1 MAARCYRDTTVRN
14 LCVLFATLAVLLG
27 CAEPSKE
34 PPQIPSDIF
43 GPMGSIM
50 PRMQSEWQSIFDE
63 GEDLSLHRFDPTQG
77 LGPKFN
83 VTSCSGCHET
93 PTAGGGGP
101 LYRNFLIMG
110 QRTTSNAFLLAGTR
124 GGVYTFHHVDN
135 IETEPD
141 ARKVANVFA
150 TRNPIPFFG
159 LGLISL
165 VSDEDILSYE
175 DPNDLNQDGISGRAN
190 FISGR
195 VGRLGMKAQ
204 ATNIEGF
211 VRGPLMNHLGI
222 TSDPLSASQKAA
234 LPFAAVTDAPSVHTS
249 SANLMQTR
257 LAQVAAPN
265 EPLIDD
271 DAIDD
276 PELAPA
282 DLFKLVS
289 WATLLA
295 APKPDP
301 SSPITERG
309 LAHFSS
315 FGCADCHRPAMP
327 SKIGLVPLYSD
338 LLLHDMGEALADGL
352 EMGFAQGSEFRT
364 APLWGVVATG
374 PFLHDGRAL
383 TLHEAIL
390 AHGGEAQSSQQA
402 YANASTEV
410 QTEVF
415 EFLASLGGRS
425 VKSAGLISPSTPLPT
440 NEELGGP
447 SESLTGDALAAWSEG
462 LILFDRNFGFAE
474 GIGAQ
479 FNGDSCRAC
488 HFLGAV
494 GGAGPIDVDVQHI
507 SVGDMPSQVRHEHH
521 ATPHLPALVPA
532 SAMLERRNTPAL
544 FGLGILEQVTDV
556 YLGTIADPDDS
567 DNDGISGRISY
578 TTDMRVGRFGWRA
591 NIHSLRDFV
600 QDALTAE
607 LGMDPTNANQTQLY
621 GELTAKLT
629 QYLAGLN
636 YPPMART
643 LDIPDVFTRVG
654 CADCHRDDLPIDEA
668 VQPLTD
674 LLVHDVGS
682 GHFEVGD
689 LRNDYRT
696 PPLWGLGDS
705 APYMHDGRSTTI
717 EDAILMHDGE
727 AASSRIA
734 FQMLTAEQQ
743 LELLDFLR
751 QR

>member
-1 MAARCYRDTTVRN
+1 MKA
-14 LCVLFATLAVLLG
+14 VLIHLAVMSLAFG
-27 CAEPSKE
+27 CAEPTEKITE
-34 PPQIPSDIF
+34 VASDIF
-43 GPMGSIM
+43 GPMGSVM
-50 PRMQSEWQSIFDE
+50 PRMQSEWQTIFDE
-63 GEDLSLHRFDPTQG
+63 GEDLSNHRFDPTQG

-83 VTSCSGCHET
+83 VTNCSGCHET

-110 QRTTSNAFLLAGTR
+110 QRTTANAFLLAGTR

-165 VSDEDILSYE
+165 VSDEDILAYE
-175 DPNDLNQDGISGRAN
+175 DPNDSNNDGISGRAN

-204 ATNIEGF
+204 AINIEGF

-222 TSDPLSASQKAA
+222 TSDPLSADQKAA
-234 LPFAAVTDAPSVHTS
+234 LPFASGARPSAVEAVG
-249 SANLMQTR
+249 ANLMRTQ

-265 EPLIDD
+265 EPLVDD

-276 PELAPA
+276 PELSPD

-295 APKPDP
+295 APTPEAQT
-301 SSPITERG
+301 PITKRG
-309 LAHFSS
+309 LTHFTT
-315 FGCADCHRPAMP
+315 FGCANCHRSDMP
-327 SKIGLVPLYSD
+327 SKIGIVPLYSD
-338 LLLHDMGEALADGL
+338 LLLHDMGDELADGL

-374 PFLHDGRAL
+374 PYLHDGRAL

-390 AHGGEAQSSQQA
+390 AHGGEGQNSQEA
-402 YANASTEV
+402 YANASSEV
-410 QTEVF
+410 QAELF

-425 VKSAGLISPSTPLPT
+425 VSSAGLRPPNATLPT
-440 NEELGGP
+440 SEELGGP
-447 SESLTGDALAAWSEG
+447 NESLRGDALEAWSEG
-462 LILFDRNFGFAE
+462 LTLFDRNFGFAE
-474 GIGAQ
+474 GLGDQ

-488 HFLGAV
+488 HFLGAI

-507 SVGDMPSQVRHEHH
+507 IDSDAPSQVRHEHR
-521 ATPHLPALVPA
+521 AIPHLPSPVPA
-532 SAMLERRNTPAL
+532 SSMLERRNTPAL
-544 FGLGILEQVTDV
+544 FGLAVLEQVTDV

-578 TTDMRVGRFGWRA
+578 TENMQVGRFGWRA
-591 NIHSLRDFV
+591 NIDSLRSFV
-600 QDALTAE
+600 QDALKTE
-607 LGMDPTNANQTQLY
+607 LGLNPADAQNVELY
-621 GELTAKLT
+621 TELTLKLT
-629 QYLAGLN
+629 QYLTGLS

-643 LDIPDVFTRVG
+643 LVMPEVFTSAG
-654 CADCHRDDLPIDEA
+654 CADCHRDDLPIEGS

-674 LLVHDVGS
+674 LLLHDVGS
-682 GHFEVGD
+682 GHYESGD
-689 LRNDYRT
+689 HRNDYRT
-696 PPLWGLGDS
+696 APLWGLSDS
-705 APYMHDGRSTTI
+705 APYMHDGRSATI
-717 EDAILMHDGE
+717 EEAILIHDGE

-734 FQMLTAEQQ
+734 FQTLTPEQRV
-743 LELLDFLR
+743 ELLEFLR
-751 QR
+751 ER

>member
-1 MAARCYRDTTVRN
+1 MAARADRDTTVRM
-14 LCVLFATLAVLLG
+14 LGILLTVFTVLFA
-27 CAEPSKE
+27 CADPNKEVAQVPSE
-34 PPQIPSDIF
+34 IF

-50 PRMQSEWQSIFDE
+50 PLMQGEWQSIFDE
-63 GEDLSLHRFDPTQG
+63 GEDLSLHRFDPNQG

-110 QRTTSNAFLLAGTR
+110 QRTTSNAFLLSGTR

-135 IETEPD
+135 IETETD

-234 LPFAAVTDAPSVHTS
+234 LPFATVTSTPSVQAS
-249 SANLMQTR
+249 GANLMQTR

-289 WATLLA
+289 WAMLLA
-295 APKPDP
+295 APTPE
-301 SSPITERG
+301 SPTSMTERG
-309 LAHFSS
+309 LGHFTN

-338 LLLHDMGEALADGL
+338 LLLHDMGDELADGL

-383 TLHEAIL
+383 TIHEAIL
-390 AHGGEAQSSQQA
+390 AHGGEARTSQEA
-402 YANASTEV
+402 YANASSEV
-410 QTEVF
+410 QSEVF

-425 VKSAGLISPSTPLPT
+425 VTSAGLLPPSAPLPT
-440 NEELGGP
+440 SVELGGP
-447 SESLTGDALAAWSEG
+447 YESLTGDALEDWSEG

-474 GIGAQ
+474 GIGEQ

-507 SVGDMPSQVRHEHH
+507 IGGGMPSQVRHEHH
-521 ATPHLPALVPA
+521 ATPHLPTLVPA

-544 FGLGILEQVTDV
+544 FGLGVLEQITEV
-556 YLGTIADPDDS
+556 YLGTIADPADA

-578 TTDMRVGRFGWRA
+578 TTNMKVGRFGWRA
-591 NIHSLRDFV
+591 DNHSLKDFV
-600 QDALTAE
+600 QGALKTE
-607 LGMDPTNANQTQLY
+607 LGLDPANPDHAELY
-621 GELTAKLT
+621 GELTTKITL
-629 QYLAGLN
+629 YLAGLSH
-636 YPPMART
+636 PPMART
-643 LDIPDVFTRVG
+643 LDIPQVFTNAG
-654 CADCHRDDLPIDEA
+654 CVDCHRDDLPIDGA

-682 GHFEVGD
+682 GHFETGD

-696 PPLWGLGDS
+696 APLWGLGDS
-705 APYMHDGRSTTI
+705 APYMHDGRSATI
-717 EDAILMHDGE
+717 EEAILMHDGE

-734 FQMLTAEQQ
+734 YQTLTVEQQ
-743 LELLDFLR
+743 LELLEFLR